1 MTDVRKLGR
10 VKTPRLAR
18 WMLRIALPQPECE
31 FLLGDLE
38 EQFHNEI
45 LRRAGRSAA
54 RRWYWKQAWATVAG
68 EAPKHPWEK
77 RKGAGFM
84 ETFWQ
89 DLRHGTRLMAKT
101 PAFTLVAVLTLALG
115 IGANAAIFSV
125 VNAVLLRPLP
135 YPEPEKLV
143 MVWET
148 AHKYNL
154 PRVSLSP
161 HDVRD
166 YSAAKSF
173 ASGASWVQGK
183 YNYADGES
191 PVRLYATFVSSTFFQ
206 VVGVQPFLGRAFTAG
221 DARETPE
228 AVIVSYGFWRRS
240 LGADPAAIGRSI
252 RLSGLNRTVVG
263 VMPEGF
269 SFPPLLLVEG
279 AAEPASDLFVPLW
292 LSAQEQID
300 RSNHNYKMMAR
311 LVPGASLQQ
320 AMSELQ
326 AVQQGIIR
334 ENPEVHGGLGLEVLP
349 LHGQMVEK
357 IRPALLVLMGA
368 VGFVLLI
375 ACANLANLLLA
386 KSASRERETAVRI
399 ALGASRGRL
408 VRAFLTEGMALA
420 LAGAT
425 AGMLL
430 CVALVRLI
438 PLAGL
443 SQIPRLESTQ
453 VDAGVTGFTLALCF
467 LAALM
472 YGIVPALQASRADVQ
487 GALKEGGR
495 GGAAGRSLQLFRQA
509 LIACEVAVA
518 IVLLTGAGLLL
529 RSFTELQKVD
539 VGFNTR
545 NVLTAEFQLPGAKY
559 SEPEQRRVFFHELIE
574 RTRAI
579 PGVTQAAAV
588 RSLPLTGS
596 GWQPVM
602 ALEGREVRS
611 VAEGAVVEA
620 ALATPEYFRTMG
632 IPLVAGRE
640 FAETDQPG
648 KPAVAIV
655 DEIFVNRWLAGKN
668 PIGTRIRQAFSD
680 DPQEPWTEIV
690 GVVKAVRRN
699 SLTDEM
705 KPSVYF
711 PHAQR
716 PFGNM
721 TLVVRTSVPPSSV
734 LSAVRQ
740 AVAQIDR
747 EQPMGRVVTLEQE
760 FSSVVA
766 QPRLT
771 AWLLGVF
778 AAVALALAA
787 IGAYGVISYSV
798 AQRTHEIGV
807 RMALGA
813 APSDVRAMVLRQGM
827 GVVLAGTAAGLVASL
842 ALARVLRSMLYGVS
856 SNDPATYSVVT
867 ALLLLTALLACWIP
881 ARRATRVDPLIA
893 LRHE

>member
-1 MTDVRKLGR
+1 
-10 VKTPRLAR
+10 
-18 WMLRIALPQPECE
+18 
-31 FLLGDLE
+31 
-38 EQFHNEI
+38 
-45 LRRAGRSAA
+45 
-54 RRWYWKQAWATVAG
+54 
-68 EAPKHPWEK
+68 
-77 RKGAGFM
+77 M
-84 ETFWQ
+84 ETLWQ
-89 DLRHGTRLMAKT
+89 DFRHGVRLMAKN

-115 IGANAAIFSV
+115 IGGNAAIFSV
-125 VNAVLLRPLP
+125 VNTVLLQPLP
-135 YPEPEKLV
+135 YAQPQQLV

-154 PRVSLSP
+154 PRVALAAL
-161 HDVRD
+161 DVRD
-166 YSAAKSF
+166 YSAVKSF
-173 ASGASWVQGK
+173 AAGASWEEGR
-183 YNYADGES
+183 YNYSDSDS
-191 PVRLYATFVSSTFFQ
+191 PVRLYTTFVSPSFFQ
-206 VVGVQPFLGRAFTAG
+206 VVGVQPFLGRAFVAD

-252 RLSGLNRTVVG
+252 RLSGRNRTVVG

-269 SFPPLLLVEG
+269 SFPPPLLVDG
-279 AAEPASDLFVPLW
+279 AAEPASDLFVPQW
-292 LSAQEQID
+292 ISPREASRD
-300 RSNHNYKMMAR
+300 NHNYKMIAR
-311 LVPGASLQQ
+311 LAPGSSLPQ
-320 AMSELQ
+320 AKSELET
-326 AVQQGIIR
+326 VLQGIVR
-334 ENPEVHGGLGLEVLP
+334 ENPEVHSGLGLEVLP
-349 LHGQMVEK
+349 LHSQVVER

-408 VRAFLTEGMALA
+408 ARAFLTEGLVLA
-420 LAGAT
+420 LAGAV

-430 CVALVRLI
+430 CAALVRLI

-443 SQIPRLESTQ
+443 SQIPRLEATQ
-453 VDAGVTGFTLALCF
+453 VDAPVVGFALALSL

-472 YGIVPALQASRADVQ
+472 YGIVPALQASRAGVQ

-495 GGAAGRSLQLFRQA
+495 GGAAGRSLHLFRKA
-509 LIACEVAVA
+509 LIGCEVAVA

-529 RSFTELQKVD
+529 RSFAELQKVD
-539 VGFNTR
+539 VGFNPR

-559 SEPEQRRVFFHELIE
+559 SEPEQRRAFFHQFIE
-574 RTRAI
+574 RVREI
-579 PGVTQAAAV
+579 PGVTMAAAV

-640 FAETDQPG
+640 FAESDVPG

-655 DEIFVNRWLAGKN
+655 DETFVNRWLAGKN

-680 DPQEPWTEIV
+680 DPKEPWVEIV

-699 SLTDEM
+699 SLTDEI

-734 LSAVRQ
+734 LAAVRQ

-747 EQPMGRVVTLEQE
+747 EQPLARVISLEQE

-766 QPRLT
+766 QPRFT

-778 AAVALALAA
+778 AAVALGLAA

-807 RMALGA
+807 RLALGA
-813 APSDVRAMVLRQGM
+813 APRDVRAMVMRQGM
-827 GVVLAGTAAGLVASL
+827 GVVLAGTAAGLA
-842 ALARVLRSMLYGVS
+842 AAMGLARVLRTLLYGVS
-856 SNDPATYSVVT
+856 STDPATYFVVT
-867 ALLLLTALLACWIP
+867 LLLLLTAGLACWIP
-881 ARRATRVDPLIA
+881 ARRATRVDPLVA